1 MSNGEDLKRINDII
15 AARFRN
21 LEDRVLSAETISG
34 VFENLLDGVEKEF
47 GVPFVWIS
55 LAQVEAAGPVIADVR
70 ASDLLNDRYSV
81 VSSELLE
88 QIFAGGVKPVLANKD
103 LLPFYKLLP
112 HNRKYFVR
120 SIAVVPLSLDGRL
133 IGAWNNGD
141 ADENRYEADMK
152 TDLIEA
158 LAGKIS
164 EKLTRLVAAKS
175 GPTD

>member
-15 AARFRN
+15 AARFQS
-21 LEDRVLSAETISG
+21 LEDRVMGADTIAG
-34 VFENLLDGVEKEF
+34 LLENLLDGVEKEF

-55 LAQVEAAGPVIADVR
+55 LANLEAALPVIADVR
-70 ASDLLNDRYSV
+70 ASDFLNDRYSV
-81 VSSELLE
+81 VSFELLE
-88 QIFAGGVKPVLANKD
+88 QIFSGGAKPVLANKD
-103 LLPFYKLLP
+103 MLPFYKLLP

-120 SIAVVPLSLDGRL
+120 SIAVVPLTLDGRL

-158 LAGKIS
+158 LSGKIS

-175 GPTD
+175 VPAD